1 MKQNQSTQK
10 RQTNSFV
17 DFVGLHREPAHSRSS
32 FSAKVGNVRIT
43 LPSVRR
49 SSRYR
54 MVPFIGRFLLYFAG
68 FSLLLWGLYGGSIVL
83 AHRGGGLDIIN
94 CLLAVF
100 GGSFL
105 VFLANH
111 DQAVS
116 RKASLN
122 NKKS

>member
-1 MKQNQSTQK
+1 
-10 RQTNSFV
+10 
-17 DFVGLHREPAHSRSS
+17 
-32 FSAKVGNVRIT
+32 
-43 LPSVRR
+43 
-49 SSRYR
+49 
-54 MVPFIGRFLLYFAG
+54 MVPFIGRFLLYTAG
-68 FSLLLWGLYGGSIVL
+68 FALLLWGLYGGSVIL

-116 RKASLN
+116 RRSGA
-122 NKKS
+122 KSPTS